1 MVQESTAKSL
11 KDVCERITGTPVD
24 SLVANPDWGKVNFEN
39 ARDDLNTAFAIANQL
54 KNLPVEL
61 LPDQEFNP
69 LLQALNTV
77 STRIDAIRK
86 FSIEQG
92 NAVQARDQLVAQ
104 LRQEVTNL
112 YGNAQV
118 RIPFLAVQRGD
129 VRRNEEALSTAVER
143 AQGLLKDATESAV
156 TSANELDQIIA
167 AAREASASV
176 GVAHFTVDFTTE
188 ASSMESSASR
198 WLWATV
204 IVAGLTIV
212 AALTFPFMIKSGST
226 VTLRSIELIISK
238 FIVISALFTAAIW
251 CGRMYKASKH
261 QAAVNRH
268 RGNALKTFQ
277 AFVKATSDDSTRNAV
292 LLETTRSIFALTNT
306 GYLESGSEGTPGNSL
321 SILEVVKSIA
331 GAAGHSA

>member
-1 MVQESTAKSL
+1 MAQEGAAKSL
-11 KDVCERITGTPVD
+11 KDICERITTTTVD
-24 SLVANPDWGKVNFEN
+24 NLIANPDWGKVNFES
-39 ARDDLNTAFAIANQL
+39 ARGDLNTAFSIANQL

-69 LLQALNTV
+69 LIQVLTAV
-77 STRIDAIRK
+77 ATRIDIIRK

-92 NAVQARDQLVAQ
+92 NAAQARDQLVNQ
-104 LRQEVTNL
+104 LRQEVIAL
-112 YGNAQV
+112 YSQAQA

-129 VRRNEEALSTAVER
+129 VRRNEESLAAAVER
-143 AQGLLKDATESAV
+143 AQVVLKDATESAG
-156 TSANELDQIIA
+156 SAKRELDEIIA

-176 GVAHFTVDFTTE
+176 GVAHFTVDFMNE
-188 ASSMESSASR
+188 ARSMENSAKQ
-198 WLWATV
+198 WLWATM
-204 IVAGLTIV
+204 IVTGLTIA
-212 AALTFPFMIKSGST
+212 AALAFPFLLKSDLN
-226 VTLRSIELIISK
+226 VTLRSIELIVSK

-277 AFVKATSDDSTRNAV
+277 AFVKATSDESTRNAV

-306 GYLESGSEGTPGNSL
+306 GYLDSGSESTSGGSL

-331 GAAGHSA
+331 GAAGHTT